1 MNTTQEFDWSLIRA
15 FVAVAETG
23 SYSAAARQLGSSQPT
38 IGRQIEALEAQLGT
52 RLLEREARGQRVS
65 EAGARLLVH
74 AEEMRQAAARLS
86 LSVAGQGEDLSGTV
100 RITASI
106 VVSHYFLPPI
116 IADLRRNAPE
126 ISIELAPSDA
136 TENLLFREADI
147 AVRMYRPTQLDV
159 VTRHVGSVE
168 VGIFATTDYL
178 AQHGIP
184 ETLEDF
190 AHHDFVGYDRS
201 TLILDG
207 MRAMGIPAEREM
219 FKVRCDNQTVYVQ
232 LLEAGCGLGV
242 IPIAAA
248 RRNPEMQQVLHQ
260 TEIPALP
267 IWLTAHE
274 DLRRVPR
281 IRRVFDALADGLPV
295 QTGPV

>member
-15 FVAVAETG
+15 FVAVADTG
-23 SYSAAARQLGSSQPT
+23 SYSAAARKLGSSQPT

-86 LSVAGQGEDLSGTV
+86 LSAAGQGEDLSGTV

-159 VTRHVGSVE
+159 VTKHVGSVE
-168 VGIFATTDYL
+168 VGIFATKDYL
-178 AQHGIP
+178 ARHGVP

-190 AHHDFVGYDRS
+190 ARHDFVGYDRS

-219 FKVRCDNQTVYVQ
+219 FKVRCDNQTIYVQ

-242 IPIAAA
+242 IPISAA
-248 RRNPEMQQVLHQ
+248 RRNPEMQQILH
-260 TEIPALP
+260 EMRIPALP

-295 QTGPV
+295 QTGPR

>member
-1 MNTTQEFDWSLIRA
+1 MNTSDEFDWSLIRA

-23 SYSAAARQLGSSQPT
+23 SFSAAARALGSSQPT
-38 IGRQIEALEAQLGT
+38 IGRQIDALEVQLGT
-52 RLLEREARGQRVS
+52 RLLEREARGQKVS

-74 AEEMRQAAARLS
+74 AEEMREAAARLA
-86 LSVAGQGEDLSGTV
+86 LKAAGQKEELSGTV
-100 RITASI
+100 RITASV

-116 IADLRRNAPE
+116 IAGLRRDEPS

-147 AVRMYRPTQLDV
+147 AVRMYRPEQLDV
-159 VTRHVGSVE
+159 VTKHVGAVE
-168 VGIFATTDYL
+168 VGIFGTKDYL
-178 AQHGIP
+178 ARHGVPKTI
-184 ETLEDF
+184 EEF
-190 AHHDFVGYDRS
+190 ATHDFVGYDRS

-219 FKVRCDNQTVYVQ
+219 FTVRCDNQTVYVQ

-242 IPIAAA
+242 VPLAAA
-248 RRNPEMQQVLHQ
+248 RRNPALQQILHEM
-260 TEIPALP
+260 TIPPLP

-274 DLRRVPR
+274 ELRRVPR
-281 IRRVFDALADGLPV
+281 IRRVFDALAEGLRG